1 MGTVGLA
8 LRAGQHCFFQIRSL
22 SRPQPKMVDGTILG
36 VLCACLVVTCAGY
49 ETVNTTQI
57 KIENNSG
64 QRDYQ
69 ELEEGKVLPFRT
81 FLTTVEIIIL
91 FILLVLLIIYL
102 CVYGCVLPKCCRRQS
117 KEYSQI
123 QLNREKKISEIW
135 KTNINT
141 V

>member
-1 MGTVGLA
+1 MLDCPIV
-8 LRAGQHCFFQIRSL
+8 
-22 SRPQPKMVDGTILG
+22 
-36 VLCACLVVTCAGY
+36 VLCLCLVVSCAGY

-69 ELEEGKVLPFRT
+69 QMEEGKVLPFRT
-81 FLTTVEIIIL
+81 FLTTAEIIIICIATVIL
-91 FILLVLLIIYL
+91 FILLVLLINL
-102 CVYGCVLPKCCRRQS
+102 CVYGCVLPNCCRRQS
-117 KEYSQI
+117 KEYSQV